1 MVSESEQTVPMN
13 NKLAK
18 KGSERLQMADE
29 FGEMVSTEV
38 KEEGDR

>member
-1 MVSESEQTVPMN
+1 MN

-18 KGSERLQMADE
+18 KGSERLQMVDE
-29 FGEMVSTEV
+29 FGETVSTEV